1 MGDLA
6 RTRLRTNCA
15 ECVNKCCSQPLD
27 WVYVTE
33 REIRALEVESGISRD
48 DFIEA
53 VRNEINGLTFQ
64 TLRLPCR
71 FLDAAGKCT
80 VYAARPLICRL
91 FPFYPDPLVAKLM
104 FLPAECGDRLI
115 IIEEDSSDGWS
126 AAEYSDDIEAWF
138 VAIWS
143 EAARR

>member
-6 RTRLRTNCA
+6 QIRLRTNCA

-33 REIRALEVESGISRD
+33 GEIEALESASGVPRSE
-48 DFIEA
+48 FIEPI
-53 VRNEINGLTFQ
+53 RNEINGLTFQ

-71 FLDAAGKCT
+71 FLDTGGKCT
-80 VYAARPLICRL
+80 VYEARPLICRV
-91 FPFYPDPLVAKLM
+91 FPFYPDPLVARLM

-115 IIEEDSSDGWS
+115 FLDTEAGEGWS
-126 AAEYSDDIEAWF
+126 AADYSDYFEPWF
-138 VAIWS
+138 VTIWS